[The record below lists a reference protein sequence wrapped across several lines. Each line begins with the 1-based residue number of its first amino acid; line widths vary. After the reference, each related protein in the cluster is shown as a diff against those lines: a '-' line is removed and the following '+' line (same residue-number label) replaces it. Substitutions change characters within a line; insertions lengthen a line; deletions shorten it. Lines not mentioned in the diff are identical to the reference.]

1 MQNDD
6 LFMGGVISQNVVADV
21 SRLKTVAELKRH
33 CQLNFQFLN
42 WALKFQAIILS

>member
-6 LFMGGVISQNVVADV
+6 LFMGDVISQTVVADV
-21 SRLKTVAELKRH
+21 GQFKTVAELKRH

-42 WALKFQAIILS
+42 RALKFQAIILS